1 MGNVEVGK
9 RRSFALVGHAGD
21 GKTSLGEALLA
32 AAGAVH
38 APGSVDDGS
47 SHLDTAPEEKERHHT
62 LSSSIYSFDW
72 EGMEGHLVDTPGD
85 PNFQGDGKIALRAV
99 DGAVV
104 VCSAVDGAKV
114 GTQSMWRAAEESGLP
129 VLAVVN
135 GCDKERADFAAA
147 VESLAKLEMG
157 ARPVALTLPVGEG
170 PDFQGTADVLHG
182 TARIGGAAGE
192 VPAEMAEAV
201 AQAREQLAEAV
212 AECDDE
218 LLEQYLEH
226 GELPEDDLAR
236 GLVAAVRAGKL
247 APVLAAAATSQG
259 GAVDLLRAVAELLP
273 SPAERGAWPARSAAD
288 GSEAEALPDPEAA
301 FAATVFKTSIDRYAG
316 QLSVLRVVSGR
327 ITSDASCLNASREGK
342 ERFGKLL
349 RLRGGEHDEVPEAG
363 PGDVVAVAKLKD
375 THTGNALCA
384 EKGGLR
390 LEEIPIPTGALSYA
404 ISAHSKG
411 DEDKVFTSLGRL
423 VEEDPTLHLGRDAST
438 GEFLLTGMGE
448 LHIRLAVQKLKRVYE
463 VEVDLKTPKV
473 PYRET
478 ITRSAE
484 NVEGKLKKQTGGKG
498 MFGVCYLTVEPL
510 PRGSKLEFSDEIV
523 GGAIP
528 RNLIPA
534 VEKGVYEAAERGPL
548 AGYPV
553 VDLKVRCIDGK
564 HHSVDSNGMAFK
576 LAGSMGF
583 KAAVEKA
590 QPTLLEPIMDVDI
603 QVPEESVGDIMG
615 DVSGRRGRVQSSEFK
630 GGNQVIKAQVPMA
643 EMLEYQSS
651 LTSLTGGKGAFHMEF
666 SHYDEVPAQVRD
678 KIVAGA
684 KAQEAA
690 DS

>member
-212 AECDDE
+212 AECDDG

-226 GELPEDDLAR
+226 GELP
-236 GLVAAVRAGKL
+236 
-247 APVLAAAATSQG
+247 
-259 GAVDLLRAVAELLP
+259 
-273 SPAERGAWPARSAAD
+273 
-288 GSEAEALPDPEAA
+288 
-301 FAATVFKTSIDRYAG
+301 
-316 QLSVLRVVSGR
+316 
-327 ITSDASCLNASREGK
+327 
-342 ERFGKLL
+342 
-349 RLRGGEHDEVPEAG
+349 
-363 PGDVVAVAKLKD
+363 
-375 THTGNALCA
+375 
-384 EKGGLR
+384 
-390 LEEIPIPTGALSYA
+390 
-404 ISAHSKG
+404 
-411 DEDKVFTSLGRL
+411 
-423 VEEDPTLHLGRDAST
+423 
-438 GEFLLTGMGE
+438 
-448 LHIRLAVQKLKRVYE
+448 
-463 VEVDLKTPKV
+463 
-473 PYRET
+473 
-478 ITRSAE
+478 
-484 NVEGKLKKQTGGKG
+484 
-498 MFGVCYLTVEPL
+498 
-510 PRGSKLEFSDEIV
+510 
-523 GGAIP
+523 
-528 RNLIPA
+528 
-534 VEKGVYEAAERGPL
+534 
-548 AGYPV
+548 
-553 VDLKVRCIDGK
+553 
-564 HHSVDSNGMAFK
+564 
-576 LAGSMGF
+576 
-583 KAAVEKA
+583 
-590 QPTLLEPIMDVDI
+590 
-603 QVPEESVGDIMG
+603 
-615 DVSGRRGRVQSSEFK
+615 
-630 GGNQVIKAQVPMA
+630 
-643 EMLEYQSS
+643 
-651 LTSLTGGKGAFHMEF
+651 
-666 SHYDEVPAQVRD
+666 
-678 KIVAGA
+678 
-684 KAQEAA
+684 
-690 DS
+690 